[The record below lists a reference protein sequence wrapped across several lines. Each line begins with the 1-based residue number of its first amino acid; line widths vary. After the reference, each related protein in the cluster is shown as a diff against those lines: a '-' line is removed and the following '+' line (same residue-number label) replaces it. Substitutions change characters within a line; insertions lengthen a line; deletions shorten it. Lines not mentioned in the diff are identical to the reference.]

1 MIFIY
6 LCSISDYANAKEDL
20 QIKEGELEKSR
31 ATLEGIAL
39 EYQKLQNDLYKVIF
53 YLCLSGL
60 NLI

>member
-1 MIFIY
+1 
-6 LCSISDYANAKEDL
+6 L

-53 YLCLSGL
+53 YLSLSD
-60 NLI
+60 IKITTYITS